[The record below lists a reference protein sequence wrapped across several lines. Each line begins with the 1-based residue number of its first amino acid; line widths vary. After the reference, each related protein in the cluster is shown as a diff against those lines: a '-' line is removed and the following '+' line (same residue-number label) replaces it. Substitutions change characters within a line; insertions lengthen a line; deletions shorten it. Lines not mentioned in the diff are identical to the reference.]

1 MFFFVK
7 VCLWEIF
14 TFCAK
19 PYAEI
24 ETSELVKKILSGI
37 RLSKPPMATL
47 PVYNVLIRC
56 WLVDPDARP
65 TFKDLNL
72 DFAKFAMEPIKYL
85 AIKVKHIH

>member
-1 MFFFVK
+1 
-7 VCLWEIF
+7 
-14 TFCAK
+14 
-19 PYAEI
+19 
-24 ETSELVKKILSGI
+24 
-37 RLSKPPMATL
+37 MATL